1 MHCLVWGN
9 AHSLALLLL
18 MSGAFLPLRAK
29 KACRTR
35 IGCRVCGR
43 KLAAEPG
50 EPGWLVVGGWG
61 TGAACMRRTYSWGA
75 SGILGEGFL

>member
-1 MHCLVWGN
+1 MHYLVWGN

-18 MSGAFLPLRAK
+18 VSGAFHPLRAK
-29 KACRTR
+29 KACRSR

-50 EPGWLVVGGWG
+50 ELGGGWG
-61 TGAACMRRTYSWGA
+61 RGAALHEGRTKYTWYSWGA
-75 SGILGEGFL
+75 

>member
-1 MHCLVWGN
+1 MHDLVWGKV
-9 AHSLALLLL
+9 HSLALLL
-18 MSGAFLPLRAK
+18 MSRALSFPLRAK

-50 EPGWLVVGGWG
+50 ELG
-61 TGAACMRRTYSWGA
+61 
-75 SGILGEGFL
+75 GEGCTVYSRGREASLERDPSGGGRPKL